1 MKKRKRER
9 KKEEKSGG
17 KSKRRRVHIL
27 MYFTPRQIREAAA
40 TSGISST
47 LMVLEASMKNSRY
60 PFKERSNVLRRFTRY
75 RLILAS

>member
-9 KKEEKSGG
+9 KEEEKSGG
-17 KSKRRRVHIL
+17 KSKRRGVHIL
-27 MYFTPRQIREAAA
+27 VYFTPRQIREAAA

-60 PFKERSNVLRRFTRY
+60 PFKEGSNVLRRFTRY

>member
-9 KKEEKSGG
+9 KKEKSGG

-27 MYFTPRQIREAAA
+27 VYFTPRQIREAAA

-60 PFKERSNVLRRFTRY
+60 PFKERSNVLCRFTRY

>member
-9 KKEEKSGG
+9 KKEKSGG

-27 MYFTPRQIREAAA
+27 VYFTPRQIREAAA